1 MQAALT
7 LLLVCGVA
15 VSSSQPGDPSLD
27 SAWADWKTLH
37 GKQYTEEDSEGYRRQ
52 VWEENLRFIEQHNL
66 EHSQG
71 KHSYTLGM
79 NHFGDLTHEEFTGM
93 AGFRA
98 DSALDDTAVSNWT
111 RSTGTPPPSL
121 DWRTK
126 GYVTPVKDQGK
137 CHSCWAF
144 SAAGALEGL
153 HFKKTRRLVAL
164 SEQNLVDCVKGPGYK
179 SKGCNKGYMHEA
191 FKYISLHGIA
201 SERTYPYNATD
212 GNCRYTNA
220 QKAASCTGY
229 TFVPSESERALTDI
243 LASVGPISVAVN
255 MHPRTFRFYKKG
267 ECMNNVTFAFPF
279 IIKGQS

>member
-1 MQAALT
+1 
-7 LLLVCGVA
+7 
-15 VSSSQPGDPSLD
+15 
-27 SAWADWKTLH
+27 
-37 GKQYTEEDSEGYRRQ
+37 
-52 VWEENLRFIEQHNL
+52 
-66 EHSQG
+66 
-71 KHSYTLGM
+71 M

-212 GNCRYTNA
+212 GICRKYS
-220 QKAASCTGY
+220 QKVVSCTGY
-229 TFVPSESERALTDI
+229 TFVGPKTETALKYK

-255 MHPRTFRFYKKG
+255 MPPKTFRFYKQG
-267 ECMNNVTFAFPF
+267 ECMNNVTSAFPF